1 MTALVIVL
9 TGAWQSGETG
19 AALSTLAFN
28 TALPGWGGYIV
39 TFGLIVFAFTTIL
52 GWSYYGERCAEFLFG
67 IRVILPYRI
76 LWLLAIPFGAMGKLA
91 LIWLAADVM
100 NGLMAIPNLIAL
112 LALSPVIVQLS
123 REYLHA
129 QKA

>member
-1 MTALVIVL
+1 MA
-9 TGAWQSGETG
+9 S
-19 AALSTLAFN
+19 
-28 TALPGWGGYIV
+28 
-39 TFGLIVFAFTTIL
+39 
-52 GWSYYGERCAEFLFG
+52 
-67 IRVILPYRI
+67 VILPYRI
-76 LWLLAIPFGAMGKLA
+76 LWLLAIPFGAMGKLT